1 MTVIAV
7 TAWSYWRWG
16 GSGAWAVLGALFH
29 PSIVLG
35 LVPLAFLLGAVR
47 LALLSAMRALLKGLA
62 RPSA

>member
-1 MTVIAV
+1 MTVIAS

-16 GSGAWAVLGALFH
+16 WAGAWAVLGALFD

-47 LALLSAMRALLKGLA
+47 LAVVSAVRALLRGSV
-62 RPSA
+62 RPSS